1 MKFIKILLIL
11 NQNPNIDICN
21 EKTLAKLQT
30 SFYKRQIISSC
41 KQRIYIL
48 FHLTNLLDRF
58 LSTKERKS
66 L

>member
-11 NQNPNIDICN
+11 NQNPNIGICN
-21 EKTLAKLQT
+21 ETTLTKLQT

-48 FHLTNLLDRF
+48 FHLTNL
-58 LSTKERKS
+58 
-66 L
+66 